1 MKRRLLFI
9 AGRSAA
15 PYALRDNQD
24 GVRTMFRKLIIAATA
39 SSLILGLSACNTVK
53 GLGRD
58 IESVGQAGDDAI
70 NK

>member
-1 MKRRLLFI
+1 
-9 AGRSAA
+9 
-15 PYALRDNQD
+15 
-24 GVRTMFRKLIIAATA
+24 MFRKLIIAATA